1 MMERRRPA
9 AVELGGFQVGFDW
22 SGPPSRAIP
31 DRARR
36 NLAFVPC
43 ACWRTM
49 DLRRLNTR
57 SGGVTWP
64 VD

>member
-9 AVELGGFQVGFDW
+9 AVELGGFRVGFDW

-36 NLAFVPC
+36 NLAFVAC

-49 DLRRLNTR
+49 HLR
-57 SGGVTWP
+57 
-64 VD
+64 